1 MKRISQLLMI
11 FVLSGSFL
19 SGQNSGAPGVP
30 VFNKRLP
37 GTLMVGNKPFIM
49 LAAEVN
55 NSSSSSLAYMEPVW
69 DKLVT
74 MNCNT
79 ALVPVSWELL
89 EPEEGRFDF
98 ALVEGLIRKA
108 REHDLKLVFLWFGSW
123 KNSLSTYVPE
133 WVKKDTR
140 RFPRAQEK
148 PGVNMELLS
157 PFGEESL
164 KADAK
169 AFSELMRKI
178 RELDEKERTVIMVQV
193 ENEVGIHHTRD
204 YSRQANKLYESAVP
218 QELMTYL
225 KKHKD
230 RLTPEL
236 EKVWSLSEYKQSG
249 IWAEVFPEDAPE
261 IFMAWAYAKYIN
273 QVIEAGKREYPLPMY
288 VNAWIVQN
296 NTSKKT
302 LKAGGYPQGGPVAGM
317 TDIWRAGAPLIDLY
331 APDIYLSHYREIC
344 AEYNRP
350 DNPLF
355 IPENNND
362 KRSAAHAVYALSKHG
377 AIGYGP
383 FGIDQVPDRMP
394 LGQAYQVLNNLMPYL
409 VRYRGTGN
417 MTGILLNRG
426 ETDETAF
433 MGYRVKARS
442 LESENPASIPANAML
457 IALSEDEFLITGA
470 NIRLDFYPAAKASNE
485 VVATAWLEE
494 GEFEDGQWI
503 PGRRLNGDE
512 RLVILRNSYKILRL
526 KLYQYPYYQKN

>member
-1 MKRISQLLMI
+1 MKKISLLILFLI
-11 FVLSGSFL
+11 FSGGFL
-19 SGQNSGAPGVP
+19 AGQDTGNTGIP
-30 VFNKRLP
+30 VFNRELP

-55 NSSSSSLAYMEPVW
+55 NSSSSSLAYMEAEW
-69 DKLVT
+69 DKLVK

-98 ALVEGLIRKA
+98 TLVEGLINKA
-108 REHDLKLVFLWFGSW
+108 REHRLKLVFLWFGSW

-157 PFGEESL
+157 PFGTESL
-164 KADAK
+164 KADSK
-169 AFSELMRKI
+169 AFSMLMRKI

-193 ENEVGIHHTRD
+193 ENEVGIHHARD
-204 YSRQANKLYESAVP
+204 YSRQANKLYESPVP

-225 KKHKD
+225 KKNKD

-236 EKVWSLSEYKQSG
+236 EKVWSLSDYKQSG
-249 IWAEVFPEDAPE
+249 IWPEVFPEDAPE

-273 QVIEAGKREYPLPMY
+273 QVIEAGKKEYPLPMY

-296 NTSKKT
+296 NTSKKA
-302 LKAGGYPQGGPVAGM
+302 LKEGGYPQGGPVAGM
-317 TDIWRAGAPLIDLY
+317 INIWRAGAPLIDLY
-331 APDIYLSHYREIC
+331 APDIYLSHYKEIC
-344 AEYNRP
+344 AEYNRLG
-350 DNPLF
+350 NPLF

-362 KRSAAHAVYALSKHG
+362 RRSAAHAVYALSRHA

-383 FGIDQVPDRMP
+383 FGIYQVPDGMP
-394 LGQAYQVLNNLMPYL
+394 LSQAYQVLTDLMPYL
-409 VRYRGTGN
+409 VKYRGTPN

-426 ETDETAF
+426 GTEETAF

-442 LESENPASIPANAML
+442 LESENSGSVPANAMI
-457 IALSEDEFLITGA
+457 IALGGDEFLITGA
-470 NIRLDFYPAAKASNE
+470 NIRLEFYPAAKESNDI
-485 VVATAWLEE
+485 VATAWLEE
-494 GEFEDGQWI
+494 GKFADGQWV

-512 RLVILRNSYKILRL
+512 RLVILRNTYKILRL
-526 KLYQYPYYQKN
+526 KLYRYPYYQKE